1 MSDTLNIVYQRS
13 APGSFA
19 LTYAV
24 GGTPPNLSTG
34 YTAEMRIYRSG
45 LSVLAAPDHTATES
59 TGITL
64 GTAGSIT
71 LNLATINS
79 ALNLVDAAEAIWTYT
94 LTVTPSGNQAQ
105 KVCGGYLVRAQP

>member
-13 APGSFA
+13 APGTFA
-19 LTYAV
+19 MTYSV
-24 GGTPPNLSTG
+24 GGTPPNLSSG
-34 YTAEMRIYRSG
+34 YTAALSVYRSG
-45 LSVLAAPDHTATES
+45 LSTLSAPDHTATES

-71 LNLATINS
+71 LDLVTINA

-94 LTVTPSGNQAQ
+94 LTVTPTGNPAQ